1 MPRPQVSGYAR
12 IAQAE
17 EAEEEEVQDYSDDEL
32 DNPFRD
38 PPTISSSNNQY
49 APIQPKRRDHM
60 RRPSDGSPSSR
71 PGRPRRRRTNS
82 GVDIKAINARLERW
96 AEEIKERFRRGRVKG
111 KSMQEETLEI
121 HHSVFD
127 PPEWIRP
134 ATKQSLD
141 NDNEDAEG
149 RLSKIEFDDIVE
161 SVRTA
166 IELGMHPKLISQG
179 SSGSYFARNSGGKVV
194 GVFKPKDE
202 EPYASKN
209 PKWTKWIHRNLF
221 PFAFGRAC
229 LIPNLSYVSEAA
241 AYVLDVQLRTNLV
254 PYTDVVSMGSTSFY
268 YDYWDRRAFYR
279 GKKTLPEKMG
289 SFQVF
294 LKGYKGATEF
304 FRDHPWPDQ
313 AQQDAFRDAPS
324 RKQRR
329 KRRWAEE
336 CRPGG
341 QVEGEAEEDEEE
353 GDGLLSRDGSRQRQ
367 VFWTEELQQ
376 SFREQLEK
384 LVILDYIM
392 RNTDRG
398 TDNWMI
404 RVDKDS
410 NEATIVMDLPNRR
423 NAEMTQKKGGGTD
436 AQKEYHRRNESMTAT
451 PSLQN
456 QDSRTPRVGAIDNS
470 LSWPWKHPDAWRSYP
485 FGWLFLPVSLIGK
498 PFSART
504 REHFLPLL
512 TSTAW
517 WTDTQ
522 VQLRRCFEMDADF
535 KERMFARQMAVMK
548 GQAWNVVETL
558 KLADHGPLELTRRNR
573 VCVWDDIVEI
583 PVAVPLQRPSEEMRR
598 QAEVLRQQQQ
608 GRQVRGRADL
618 AENQEEEMDITA
630 SQPRPKRLD
639 PQTAS
644 MPAASANG
652 GFDLLGSNDHPGGED
667 GDGDIAARRSEDRR
681 NPNPFNHSRHN
692 SSQALPTI
700 SSPPAHQTKKEQG
713 LPTPASAPAPRPGA
727 LRSRTGHARYS
738 LDTPSFLRSSPGTT
752 GRTRRFSFTLQKGLS
767 RIGSWGTEGD
777 GDEANGDLGFAA
789 AGQREGLKR
798 RVVVERL
805 EVVKSKVP
813 FFTWC

>member
-17 EAEEEEVQDYSDDEL
+17 EEEEEQPQDYSDDEL
-32 DNPFRD
+32 DDPFRD
-38 PPTISSSNNQY
+38 PPAISTPGSHY
-49 APIQPKRRDHM
+49 AAIQHQPKRREHV
-60 RRPSDGSPSSR
+60 RRPSESSVSSR
-71 PGRPRRRRTNS
+71 YGRPRRRRTNS

-96 AEEIKERFRRGRVKG
+96 AEEIKERFTRRRVKG
-111 KSMQEETLEI
+111 KSMEEEALEI
-121 HHSVFD
+121 HHSVFT
-127 PPEWIRP
+127 PPDWVQA
-134 ATKQSLD
+134 ATKQRLEGEYDDSG
-141 NDNEDAEG
+141 G
-149 RLSKIEFDDIVE
+149 RLSKMEFDDIVE

-254 PYTDVVSMGSTSFY
+254 PYTDVVSMGSKSFY

-304 FRDHPWPDQ
+304 FREHPWPDQ
-313 AQQDAFRDAPS
+313 TQQDAFKDAPS
-324 RKQRR
+324 RKKRRR
-329 KRRWAEE
+329 KRWAEE

-341 QVEGEAEEDEEE
+341 RVEGENESEEE
-353 GDGLLSRDGSRQRQ
+353 GDGLLSREGSRQRQ
-367 VFWTEELQQ
+367 GFWTEELQQ

-404 RVDKDS
+404 RVDKDT
-410 NEATIVMDLPNRR
+410 NEATIVMDLPNSHKTET
-423 NAEMTQKKGGGTD
+423 AGTNGND
-436 AQKEYHRRNESMTAT
+436 GQQEGYHRRNESMTPT
-451 PSLQN
+451 PSAQ
-456 QDSRTPRVGAIDNS
+456 QRDQRIARVGAIDNS

-498 PFSART
+498 PFSQRT

-517 WTDTQ
+517 WTETQ
-522 VQLRRCFEMDADF
+522 IKLRNCFEIDADF
-535 KERMFARQMAVMK
+535 KERMFARQMGVMK

-573 VCVWDDIVEI
+573 VCVWDDVVEI
-583 PVAVPLQRPSEEMRR
+583 PVAMPLQRPSEEMRR
-598 QAEVLRQQQQ
+598 QAELMRRQNRQAN
-608 GRQVRGRADL
+608 GRL
-618 AENQEEEMDITA
+618 SIAEDEEMDITA
-630 SQPRPKRLD
+630 SQPQPRRPG
-639 PQTAS
+639 PQ
-644 MPAASANG
+644 AASVPASKG
-652 GFDLLGSNDHPGGED
+652 GFDLLGQPLTPDGEREEGDMGAFRGED
-667 GDGDIAARRSEDRR
+667 QRRPEA
-681 NPNPFNHSRHN
+681 NPFNHSRQN
-692 SSQALPTI
+692 STQDVPTL
-700 SSPPAHQTKKEQG
+700 SSTPPTTTKEQDIA
-713 LPTPASAPAPRPGA
+713 TPASAPLASRPGA
-727 LRSRTGHARYS
+727 MRSRTGHARYS
-738 LDTPSFLRSSPGTT
+738 LDTAPSFLRSPGAALSEH
-752 GRTRRFSFTLQKGLS
+752 RRRFSFTLQRGFS
-767 RIGSWGTEGD
+767 RITGEDGY
-777 GDEANGDLGFAA
+777 GDEENGDLGFAA
-789 AGQREGLKR
+789 VGQREVLR
-798 RVVVERL
+798 RKVIVERI
-805 EVVKSKVP
+805 EVVKSRVP